1 MVEPV
6 SSPLAGI
13 RYSLMAFSEM
23 MNEFENKADN
33 LYQSLRLNLMGFSQ
47 QAFEYAIT
55 GLDKL
60 VKMGKIDNPQI
71 LSIVDFSQPSS
82 HKRMVVIDLK
92 NNEVLFNT
100 YVAHGRN
107 SGREF
112 ARDFSNTPETNK
124 SSLGF
129 YETSNTYIG
138 GNGYSL
144 RLEGLE
150 KGFNDNAFNRAIVV
164 HGAAYVSGAIAQQQG
179 YIGRSQGCPALPL
192 SQSKPI
198 IDKIKN
204 GTCLFVYSPNAQY
217 IQQSKLLH

>member
-6 SSPLAGI
+6 SFPIAAMRSG
-13 RYSLMAFSEM
+13 LMAFSELM
-23 MNEFENKADN
+23 TEFENKADN
-33 LYQSLRLNLMGFSQ
+33 LYQSLRLNLLGYSQ

-60 VKMGKIDNPQI
+60 VKMGKIEHPQI

-82 HKRMVVIDLK
+82 HKRMVVIDLQK
-92 NNEVLFNT
+92 KLVLFNT

-107 SGREF
+107 SGNAF

-129 YETSNTYIG
+129 YETSHTYIG

-150 KGFNDNAFNRAIVV
+150 KGFNDNAASRAIVV
-164 HGAAYVSGAIAQQQG
+164 HGAAYVSASIAQQQG

-192 SQSKPI
+192 LQSKPI